1 MWNRQLAM
9 GKSLN
14 LKLVTRNPQPKT
26 CNLQLVTGNPP
37 CFALCLLRCI
47 LQAAIREPE
56 NNRYLFMNLTATTH
70 LLPYM
75 KRILF
80 ILLVIT
86 VPVYFLQAQPKIKNK
101 KYPSL
106 FWEITGPGLKK
117 PSYLFGT
124 MHVSS
129 KLVFNL
135 SDSFYTGIRNADV
148 VALEN
153 NPETWQEDIVNYD
166 MKGYGNDM
174 FSSGSDD
181 YENQPNEYLYI
192 STLKYYPFE
201 KMIEAALSHRSGTIN
216 SLLYRSFSDFNS
228 DFEENTFLD
237 MYIFQCGKKSGKKIS
252 GVENYRESMR
262 LMLEAYMDQSKE
274 KNKKV
279 QSYEYDENFGP
290 NNLQDAY
297 RSGDLDLLD
306 SINKRNS
313 QSAAFDEKFL
323 YRRNEIQA
331 DNMDSI
337 IKSGKV
343 LFVGVGA
350 AHLPGQRGVIE
361 LLRKK
366 GYKLRPIMMNN
377 RDSKQKDIIEKIRV
391 PVSFSTQ
398 TAADSFYKVDVPGKL
413 YNFESRSNGVV
424 QFADMANGSYYSVIR
439 IPTNSNL
446 LGHDAKAV
454 YKKIDSLLYE
464 NVPGKIIIKQ
474 EIMRNGYRGIDLTN
488 RTRRGDLQRY
498 NIFLTPFEVL
508 IFKIS
513 GTGDYIRAGEEAKRF
528 FGSIQLKEAT
538 GGDVYKK
545 FEPASGGFGVNLPH
559 EPFKGN
565 KIKYE
570 AEDKSKGI
578 YYSILRNDIHNYSF
592 AEEDSFDLSLL
603 EESFGSNEFIEKQIS
618 RKQTTHKGYPA
629 LETQY
634 LHKDGSVI
642 TAKFIIQGPHY
653 YTLIAKTKNTKADT
667 KPFFNSFEI
676 TPFKYKTAENK
687 KDTSLYYSV
696 KTPVYPEPA
705 KNALNLPS
713 NLLMDIYRKSR
724 NDEDSLS
731 EKELLQSSVFRTKII
746 KNDTTGE
753 KIYIS
758 FHTTAE
764 YSVVADST
772 KWKKDDED
780 WNKDS
785 AWIVRYLDKKI
796 RPDKT
801 TVYETIV
808 TDSNSTRTIR
818 TKSFYKDGISYT
830 LMTQGDTLT
839 APSAFVKNFFETF
852 TPDTTLKGINL
863 YTKKTPLFFADYFS
877 TDTALRKKAIR
888 NMGEVSFDAGDLANI
903 KKAIRQLTWKDKKY
917 LELKTGFINELG
929 AINTKES
936 TDYLKELYKA
946 AADTIELSNAILEN
960 LLAHQ
965 TKYAYTIF
973 KDIVIAEPPVLS
985 LGESTTRSTRTFPVT
1000 AAVNYDYEED
1010 YSDGESIGG
1019 GFLDALSDSLLLT
1032 KTIFPDLLPLINL
1045 DDYKWP
1051 MMNLMAMMADSSL
1064 ISPKEYALY
1073 SEKFLL
1079 EAKQELR
1086 KQALA
1091 EKKKAIAIA
1100 TAKDEEEKETYGY
1113 DVKDN
1118 EDAGNESL
1126 SLYARLLMPFY
1137 ETNAGVKEVMN
1148 KMIASNDKKL
1158 KYNTLFLLLR
1168 NKKPVSDTLFTYFAG
1183 MEDYRY
1189 DLYSDLKELKMQS
1202 KFPAKYNTHLLLGK
1216 SRLMKLNG
1224 FEKPDTMIFA
1234 ERLETTYKKKTGY
1247 IYFFKYKKKKDD
1259 ISWKVATLGLLPTDT
1274 LQFEFDKPE
1283 DKTTLPSYSNYSR
1296 YGPYDF
1302 SELSNEK
1309 INEDEPETEQF
1320 RKILKKMIYAKRA
1333 SAAMFYE
1340 ERNRY
1345 GNYSP
1350 MMTEPVED

>member
-1 MWNRQLAM
+1 
-9 GKSLN
+9 
-14 LKLVTRNPQPKT
+14 
-26 CNLQLVTGNPP
+26 
-37 CFALCLLRCI
+37 

-56 NNRYLFMNLTATTH
+56 NNRYLFMNLTASIH

-80 ILLVIT
+80 ILLLIT

-262 LMLEAYMDQSKE
+262 LMLEAYLDQSKE
-274 KNKKV
+274 KNKKA

-331 DNMDSI
+331 GNMDSI

-391 PVSFSTQ
+391 PVTFSTQ
-398 TAADSFYKVDVPGKL
+398 TSADSFYKVDVPGKL
-413 YNFESRSNGVV
+413 YNFESRNNAVV

-454 YKKIDSLLYE
+454 YKKVDSLLYE
-464 NVPGKIIIKQ
+464 NVPGKIIVKQ

-513 GTGDYIRAGEEAKRF
+513 GTGDYIRGGEEAKRF
-528 FGSIQLKEAT
+528 FGSIQMKEAV
-538 GGDVYKK
+538 GDVYKK
-545 FEPASGGFGVNLPH
+545 FEPAFGGFSVNLPQ
-559 EPFKGN
+559 EPFKGP

-578 YYSILRNDIHNYSF
+578 YYSVLRNDIHNYSF
-592 AEEDSFDLSLL
+592 AEEDTFDLSLL

-618 RKQTTHKGYPA
+618 RKQTMHKGYPA

-676 TPFKYKTAENK
+676 TPFIYKAAENK

-705 KNALNLPS
+705 KNALNLPA
-713 NLLMDIYRKSR
+713 NLLTDMYRKSR
-724 NDEDSLS
+724 NDDDSLS
-731 EKELLQSSVFRTKII
+731 EKELLQGGVYRTKII

-758 FHTTAE
+758 LHTTAE
-764 YSVVADST
+764 YYTAADSI
-772 KWKKDDED
+772 KLKKEEDD

-785 AWIVRYLDKKI
+785 AWIVRYINKKTL
-796 RPDKT
+796 PDRTK
-801 TVYETIV
+801 VYETIV

-818 TKSFYKDGISYT
+818 TKTFYKDGITYT

-839 APSAFVKNFFETF
+839 PASNFVKNFFETF
-852 TPDTTLKGINL
+852 TPDSTIKGTNQYI
-863 YTKKTPLFFADYFS
+863 KKSPLFFADYFS

-888 NMGEVSFDAGDLANI
+888 NMSEVTFDAADLANI
-903 KKAIRQLTWKDKKY
+903 KKAIRQLSWKDKKY

-929 AINTKES
+929 AINTKEC
-936 TDYLKELYKA
+936 TDFLKELYTA
-946 AADTIELSNAILEN
+946 AADTIELSNAILKN

-965 TKYAYTIF
+965 TKYAYNIF

-985 LGESTTRSTRTFPVT
+985 LGENTTSAARRTVKLRSVIDYGK
-1000 AAVNYDYEED
+1000 YDYEDE
-1010 YSDGESIGG
+1010 YNDGESIGA
-1019 GFLDALSDSLLLT
+1019 GFLDPLSDSLLLT

-1064 ISPKEYALY
+1064 INPKEYALY

-1137 ETNAGVKEVMN
+1137 ESNAGVKEVMN

-1168 NKKPVSDTLFTYFAG
+1168 NKKPVPDTLFTYFAG
-1183 MEDYRY
+1183 MEDYRH
-1189 DLYSDLKELKMQS
+1189 DLYSDLKELKMQA

-1216 SRLMKLNG
+1216 SLLMKLNG
-1224 FEKPDTMIFA
+1224 FEKPDTMVYA
-1234 ERLETTYKKKTGY
+1234 ERLETTYKKNTGY

-1274 LQFEFDKPE
+1274 LQFEFDKTE
-1283 DKTTLPSYSNYSR
+1283 DKLTAFSYSNYNTYGKGG

-1302 SELSNEK
+1302 SELTNEK

-1320 RKILKKMIYAKRA
+1320 RKILKKMIYAKRS

-1350 MMTEPVED
+1350 MVEPVED